1 MGSLYASQKWSFSG
15 KKKFLY
21 SIIKIY
27 DVNYY
32 LKLRKYTFC
41 NLTIFELVNEIG
53 DFESLC
59 KVLCT
64 RNCTKALKNI
74 HNSKYSG
81 SKKKIHY
88 QEEWGSQVINA
99 HKLMTAALSTDYNS
113 PRSFR
118 YIHCISDYCAPYY
131 LSPVF
136 LLIQSFV
143 GCLVWGFSNILIY
156 NTV

>member
-1 MGSLYASQKWSFSG
+1 MIP
-15 KKKFLY
+15 KKGHSVEKKYFLY

-32 LKLRKYTFC
+32 LKLKKYTFC
-41 NLTIFELVNEIG
+41 NLTIYELVNEIG

-118 YIHCISDYCAPYY
+118 YICTLYLRLLCTLLLKPSISTH
-131 LSPVF
+131 S
-136 LLIQSFV
+136 
-143 GCLVWGFSNILIY
+143 
-156 NTV
+156 